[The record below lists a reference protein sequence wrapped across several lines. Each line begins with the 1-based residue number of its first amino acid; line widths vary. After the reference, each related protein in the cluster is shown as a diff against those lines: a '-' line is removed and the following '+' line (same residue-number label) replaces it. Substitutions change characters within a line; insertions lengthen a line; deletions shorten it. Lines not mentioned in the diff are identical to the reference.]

1 MEVATMIQQL
11 KLKFEGSALRAAI
24 EMHTNYEKWQI
35 EDLTSDELAEIYQR
49 FFPRK
54 TATQIAVEM
63 ENKNQLKELRSIVLK
78 EASAIGLLEP
88 DEWTSF
94 NAFMLKSSPLK
105 KPLNAYKLGEFEELI
120 KQFKSMRAKYE
131 KRAKVHGT
139 KEWYH
144 KNKLPMPS
152 NN

>member
-1 MEVATMIQQL
+1 M
-11 KLKFEGSALRAAI
+11 
-24 EMHTNYEKWQI
+24 
-35 EDLTSDELAEIYQR
+35 
-49 FFPRK
+49 
-54 TATQIAVEM
+54 
-63 ENKNQLKELRSIVLK
+63 
-78 EASAIGLLEP
+78 LEP
-88 DEWTSF
+88 DEWTKF

-152 NN
+152 KN